1 VEVLITTKIYDLLK
15 EYPFLEDELV
25 KINPKFKK
33 LKNPVLKRTVARV
46 ASIKQAAIVGGMDAV
61 ELLNKIRE
69 LVGQEKL
76 DIKLE
81 EVDEA
86 EAPIWIANEPK
97 VIIDAN
103 ELLDKEQNPLA
114 ASNKA
119 LKELKSSETLL
130 IKSDFMPQPLIDEFK
145 KKGYE
150 VYSRQVSEDNF
161 LTYVL
166 KS

>member
-1 VEVLITTKIYDLLK
+1 MEVLITTKIYDLLK
-15 EYPFLEDELV
+15 EYPFLEDELI

-69 LVGQEKL
+69 LVGQERV

-81 EVDEA
+81 EEPTK
-86 EAPIWIANEPK
+86 EAPVWIANEPK

-103 ELLDKEQNPLA
+103 ELLDREQNPLA

-119 LKELKSSETLL
+119 LKELSSGDVLL
-130 IKSDFMPQPLIDEFK
+130 IKSDFMPEPLIDEFK

-150 VYSRQVSEDNF
+150 VYSTKVSEDSF
-161 LTYVL
+161 LTYIL
-166 KS
+166 K

>member
-1 VEVLITTKIYDLLK
+1 MEVLMTTKIYDLLK
-15 EYPFLEDELV
+15 EYPFLEEELI

-46 ASIKQAAIVGGMDAV
+46 ASIKQAAVVGSMDAG
-61 ELLNKIRE
+61 ELLNKIRV
-69 LVGQEKL
+69 LVGQEP
-76 DIKLE
+76 IKLSTKE
-81 EVDEA
+81 EKE
-86 EAPIWIANEPK
+86 EIAPTWIANEPK

-103 ELLDKEQNPLA
+103 ELLDNEQNPLA

-119 LKELKSSETLL
+119 LKELNSGEILL

-145 KKGYE
+145 SKNLE
-150 VYSRQVSEDNF
+150 VFSHQIDKDSY
-161 LTYVL
+161 LTYIL

>member
-1 VEVLITTKIYDLLK
+1 MEVLITTKIYDLLK

-33 LKNPVLKRTVARV
+33 LKNPVLKRTIARV

-81 EVDEA
+81 DIDEA
-86 EAPIWIANEPK
+86 EAPTWIANEPK

-114 ASNKA
+114 EANRA
-119 LKELKSSETLL
+119 LKSLNSGETLL

-150 VYSRQVSEDNF
+150 VYSQQVSEDSF